1 MLRFLIVD
9 DASKDI
15 DELIIILKKA
25 SYLLNQYPH
34 ITLSD
39 KEVIYNIV
47 NFEEYDLVFIKID
60 GCKSDSKDFRCADYI
75 RSKNSKMLMTFYSQT
90 ITKNVAKRLY
100 EYFPVNCIFHLS
112 SALFP
117 GIQST

>member
-60 GCKSDSKDFRCADYI
+60 GCKSDSKDFRCPDYI
-75 RSKNSKMLMTFYSQT
+75 RS
-90 ITKNVAKRLY
+90 I
-100 EYFPVNCIFHLS
+100 PVIH
-112 SALFP
+112 
-117 GIQST
+117 

>member
-47 NFEEYDLVFIKID
+47 NFEECPIL
-60 GCKSDSKDFRCADYI
+60 
-75 RSKNSKMLMTFYSQT
+75 LM
-90 ITKNVAKRLY
+90 
-100 EYFPVNCIFHLS
+100 H
-112 SALFP
+112 
-117 GIQST
+117 